1 MSKIVTNGLIINYKL
16 FCYENNNS
24 LFLLFVAL
32 VATTGC
38 DKDDNYYPAPEFEG
52 DPTAEYIEANVDFDT
67 QISQEN
73 SDPDTFTPIFVCA
86 MPVTTKF
93 TSLLRFA
100 RQKR

>member
-1 MSKIVTNGLIINYKL
+1 MKIIIHY
-16 FCYENNNS
+16 
-24 LFLLFVAL
+24 FLLFVAL

-38 DKDDNYYPAPEFEG
+38 DKDDNYYPAPESREIRRLNILKRMSISIRGFLRKI
-52 DPTAEYIEANVDFDT
+52 PI
-67 QISQEN
+67 QIL
-73 SDPDTFTPIFVCA
+73 FTPIFVCA